1 MGAAEDPG
9 TSFGSSF
16 HPPLRVPSRGVRI
29 VVQSA
34 LLFLVGMVVLVFHG
48 LKFDLTPWSQV
59 MMNDIVDRIYP
70 DSGQQDTTVVLFQE
84 KNLREL
90 KAGYPVSYELQAEV
104 FEAIASYGPR
114 AVFIDFAFMDDR
126 GDTEH
131 LLKSMCNLY
140 SIVEGRLFLAAPL
153 DDDKRVSMQ
162 KTFRGCARLV
172 TALMDPDTG
181 VSGVLTYCTGTWG
194 LRECEEGLDRR
205 ETFLD
210 SPAVAMARHHV
221 VGIAPEGAER
231 MEILWPST
239 TSELNRKWMKCDP
252 EETGV
257 RRMLT
262 RLKHGPLEVKEE
274 CAYTNTVSV
283 AHLLGTFD
291 PDVERVIRGKA
302 VFYGASFDAAGDRV
316 ASPTYHDLPGVY
328 LHAMAYDNLVS
339 LGSSYKRAD
348 RAAWV
353 WPSWRSAVADIG
365 LLAALVMLWVAAGYA
380 SWSRAL
386 ETPVTPEEPR
396 GSPKTFINQVAWTM
410 VLLAGVGAVIGSGLL
425 SEAAVLWTVVAG
437 YWGYKVLIRQD
448 GLFLVASALVA
459 VAAIVSFRV
468 LNLGPRN
475 VVGYLAFF
483 EMARHV
489 TAHLDEAA
497 RTYVRFRETATSDR
511 AWGKW
516 ARWKGPLDRA
526 IGVWLRGKLE
536 GGEHGGVRSAH
547 PRDSHD
553 LGHRERRL
561 HGIGGGSGRTPDH

>member
-1 MGAAEDPG
+1 
-9 TSFGSSF
+9 
-16 HPPLRVPSRGVRI
+16 
-29 VVQSA
+29 VQSA

-48 LKFDLTPWSQV
+48 LTFDLTPWSQV
-59 MMNDIVDRIYP
+59 MMNHIVDSIYP
-70 DSGQQDTTVVLFQE
+70 DSGQNDTTVVLFQE

-90 KAGYPVSYELQAEV
+90 KAGYPVSYTLQAEV

-114 AVFIDFAFMDDR
+114 AVFIDFVFMDR

-131 LLKSMCNLY
+131 LLKSMCKLY
-140 SIVEGRLFLAAPL
+140 AVVEGRLFMAAPL
-153 DDDKRVSMQ
+153 DDDKLASMQ
-162 KTFRGCARLV
+162 KMFRGCARLV

-194 LRECEEGLDRR
+194 LRGCEEGLDRR
-205 ETFLD
+205 ETFMD

-239 TSELNRKWMKCDP
+239 PSELNRRWMKCDP
-252 EETGV
+252 EQPGV
-257 RRMLT
+257 RRLLT

-302 VFYGASFDAAGDRV
+302 VFYGASFDASGDRV
-316 ASPTYHDLPGVY
+316 VSPTYHDLPGVY

-339 LGSSYKRAD
+339 LGGSYKRAD
-348 RAAWV
+348 RAAWA

-386 ETPVTPEEPR
+386 EAPVTPEESR
-396 GSPKTFINQVAWTM
+396 GLPKAFVDRVAWTM
-410 VLLAGVGAVIGSGLL
+410 VLVAGVGALIGSGLL

-448 GLFLVASALVA
+448 GLFLVASVLVA

-475 VVGYLAFF
+475 VVGYLVFF
-483 EMARHV
+483 ELARHV

-497 RTYVRFRETATSDR
+497 RTYVRFRETVTSDR

-516 ARWKGPLDRA
+516 ARWKWPLDLA
-526 IGVWLRGKLE
+526 IGVWLRGKVE
-536 GGEHGGVRSAH
+536 GGEHGYVRGAH
-547 PRDSHD
+547 SQDSHD
-553 LGHRERRL
+553 LGHRDRRL
-561 HGIGGGSGRTPDH
+561 HGIGGVSGRTPDH